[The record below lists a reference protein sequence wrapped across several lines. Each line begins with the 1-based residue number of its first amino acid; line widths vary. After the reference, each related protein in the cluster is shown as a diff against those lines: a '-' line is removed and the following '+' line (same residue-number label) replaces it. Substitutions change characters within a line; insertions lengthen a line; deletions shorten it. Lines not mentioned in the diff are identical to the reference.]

1 MRIAVLGGGRSS
13 EHDVS
18 LASAA
23 SVAGAIDAS
32 RYEVLAVTIDPG
44 GGWALGRHPV
54 ALVPTAGDRA
64 RLMSLEADGPPP
76 IQVDLVFPVLHGP
89 WGEDGTVQGLCE
101 TVGVPYVG
109 ADVTASALGMDKAL
123 FHTLATAAGIPR
135 LETLIVMHPEW
146 LHDPQGVRDRVAE
159 AIGYPAFAK
168 PARLGS
174 SFGISPIPDEAGL
187 GPALDLAFAH
197 DDKALVERRATGR
210 EVEVGLLG
218 NADPHASP
226 LGEILHDSEWYD
238 HDAKYRPGGMRLVVP
253 ADVPAHVQDNARSL
267 AVRAWNAIGCSG
279 LARVD
284 FFLEGENL
292 YVSEINTIP
301 GFTSTS
307 VWGRL
312 MAGDGYEYP
321 ALVQR
326 LIDLAFERHSAKA
339 AYRG

>member
-18 LASAA
+18 IASAT
-23 SVAGAIDAS
+23 SVAGAIDHE
-32 RYEVLAVTIDPG
+32 RYQVIEVTIDRDG
-44 GGWALGRHPV
+44 AWARDGAPV
-54 ALVPTAGDRA
+54 ALVPAAGDQA
-64 RLMSLEADGPPP
+64 WLMPLTGGAPTE
-76 IQVDLVFPVLHGP
+76 VDLVFPVLHGP

-109 ADVTASALGMDKAL
+109 ADVAASAVGMDKAM
-123 FHTLATAAGIPR
+123 FHVLAQAAGIPR
-135 LETLIVMHPEW
+135 VQTVIVTHAEW
-146 LHDPQGVRDRVAE
+146 RADAQEVRDRVAS

-174 SFGISPIPDEAGL
+174 SFGISPVPTEAEL
-187 GPALDLAFAH
+187 DAALDLAFAH
-197 DDKALVERRATGR
+197 DDKALVERRAMGR

-218 NADPHASP
+218 DHDPHASP
-226 LGEILHDSEWYD
+226 LGEILHDSDWYD
-238 HDAKYRPGGMRLVVP
+238 HEAKYQPGGMRLEVP
-253 ADVPAHVQDNARSL
+253 AEVPPHVQEHARDL
-267 AVRAWNAIGCSG
+267 AVRAWKAIGCSG

-284 FFLEGENL
+284 FFLEGEDL

-301 GFTSTS
+301 GFTATS

-312 MAGDGYEYP
+312 MGADGFDYP
-321 ALVQR
+321 ELIQR
-326 LIDLAFERHSAKA
+326 LIDLALERHQARA

>member
-1 MRIAVLGGGRSS
+1 MKIAVLGGGRSS

-18 LASAA
+18 MASAA
-23 SVAGAIDAS
+23 SVADAIDS
-32 RYEVLAVTIDPG
+32 SKHEVVRVTIDRDG
-44 GGWALGRHPV
+44 AWTRDGHPV
-54 ALVPTAGDRA
+54 ALVQAPGDRA
-64 RLMSLEADGPPP
+64 RLISLDGGTSDD
-76 IQVDLVFPVLHGP
+76 IDLVFPVLHGP

-109 ADVTASALGMDKAL
+109 ADVAASATGMDKAM
-123 FHTLATAAGIPR
+123 FHVLATAAGIPR
-135 LETLIVMHPEW
+135 VETVVIMHSQW
-146 LHDPQGVRDRVAE
+146 QADPDGVRTQVAE
-159 AIGYPAFAK
+159 ACGYPAFAK

-174 SFGISPIPDEAGL
+174 SFGISPVPSADDLDA
-187 GPALDLAFAH
+187 ALELAFAH
-197 DDKALVERRATGR
+197 DDKALVERRALGR

-218 NADPHASP
+218 NTDPHASP
-226 LGEILHDSEWYD
+226 LGEIIHESDWYD
-238 HDAKYRPGGMRLVVP
+238 HEAKYQPGGMSLAVP
-253 ADVPAHVQDNARSL
+253 ADVPAEVQDRARAL
-267 AVRAWNAIGCSG
+267 AIDAWNAIGCSG

-284 FFLEGENL
+284 FFLEGDQL

-321 ALVQR
+321 WLVQR
-326 LIDLAFERHSAKA
+326 LIDLAMERYAAKA

>member
-23 SVAGAIDAS
+23 SVADAINRDLH
-32 RYEVLAVTIDPG
+32 EVVCVTIARDG
-44 GGWALGRHPV
+44 QWTLDGAPV
-54 ALVPTAGDRA
+54 ALVPAAGDQAWLMHLEGARA
-64 RLMSLEADGPPP
+64 PME
-76 IQVDLVFPVLHGP
+76 VDLVFPVLHGP

-109 ADVTASALGMDKAL
+109 ADVAASATGMDKAM
-123 FHTLATAAGIPR
+123 FHVLATAAGIPR
-135 LETLIVMHPEW
+135 VETEIVMHAEW
-146 LHDPQGVRDRVAE
+146 LANPQAVRDRVARTT
-159 AIGYPAFAK
+159 GYPAFAK

-174 SFGISPIPDEAGL
+174 SFGISPVPTGDDLDA
-187 GPALDLAFAH
+187 ALELAFAH
-197 DDKALVERRATGR
+197 DDKALVERRAMGR

-218 NADPHASP
+218 NSAPHASP
-226 LGEILHDSEWYD
+226 LGEILHESDWYD
-238 HDAKYRPGGMRLVVP
+238 HEAKYQPGGMRLQVP
-253 ADVPAHVQDNARSL
+253 ADVPAHVQDHAREL
-267 AVRAWNAIGCSG
+267 AIRAWDAIGCSG

-321 ALVQR
+321 ELVQR
-326 LIDLAFERHSAKA
+326 LIDLALERHAAKA

>member
-23 SVAGAIDAS
+23 SVAGSIDRR
-32 RYEVLAVTIDPG
+32 RYEVVEVTISRDG
-44 GGWALGRHPV
+44 AWAHDDVPV
-54 ALVPTAGDRA
+54 ALVPAAGDQA
-64 RLMSLEADGPPP
+64 WLMPLAGGGAPTE
-76 IQVDLVFPVLHGP
+76 IDLVFPVLHGP

-109 ADVTASALGMDKAL
+109 ADVAASAVGMDKAM
-123 FHTLATAAGIPR
+123 FHVIATAAGIPR
-135 LETLIVMHPEW
+135 VETLIVMHREW
-146 LHDPQGVRDRVAE
+146 LDDAAGVRERVARE
-159 AIGYPAFAK
+159 IGYPAFAK

-174 SFGISPIPDEAGL
+174 SFGISPVPDDDAL
-187 GPALDLAFAH
+187 GPALQLAFAH
-197 DDKALVERRATGR
+197 DDKALVERRAMGR

-218 NADPHASP
+218 NEDPHASP
-226 LGEILHDSEWYD
+226 LGEILHDSDWYD
-238 HDAKYRPGGMRLVVP
+238 HDAKYREGGMRLEVP
-253 ADVPAHVQDNARSL
+253 ADVPAHVQDHARHL
-267 AVRAWNAIGCSG
+267 AVRAWSAIGCSG

-284 FFLEGENL
+284 FFLEGEDL

-312 MAGDGYEYP
+312 MAGDGFEYP
-321 ALVQR
+321 ELVQR
-326 LIDLAFERHSAKA
+326 LIDLALERHDARR

>member
-23 SVAGAIDAS
+23 SVAQAIDRG
-32 RYEVLAVTIDPG
+32 RYEVREITIARDG
-44 GGWALGRHPV
+44 AWTLDGQPV
-54 ALVPTAGDRA
+54 ALVPAAGDQA
-64 RLMSLEADGPPP
+64 WLMPLAAGTPLE
-76 IQVDLVFPVLHGP
+76 IDLVFPVLHGP

-101 TVGVPYVG
+101 SVGVPYVG
-109 ADVTASALGMDKAL
+109 ADVAASAVGMDKAM
-123 FHTLATAAGIPR
+123 FHVLATAEGIPR
-135 LETLIVMHPEW
+135 VETIVLHHRDW
-146 LHDPQGVRDRVAE
+146 LDDASGVRARVVRE
-159 AIGYPAFAK
+159 IGYPAFAK

-174 SFGISPIPDEAGL
+174 SFGISPVPDEAAL
-187 GPALDLAFAH
+187 GPALELAFAH
-197 DDKALVERRATGR
+197 DDKALVERRAMGR

-218 NADPHASP
+218 NDAPHASP
-226 LGEILHDSEWYD
+226 LGEVIHDNDWYD
-238 HDAKYRPGGMRLVVP
+238 HDAKYREGGMRLEVP
-253 ADVPAHVQDNARSL
+253 ADVPSSVQDRAREL
-267 AVRAWNAIGCSG
+267 AIRSWAAIGCSG

-284 FFLEGENL
+284 FFLEGDDL

-312 MAGDGYEYP
+312 MAGDGFEYP
-321 ALVQR
+321 DLVQR
-326 LIDLAFERHSAKA
+326 LIDLALERHEARR

>member
-23 SVAGAIDAS
+23 SVAAAIDRQ
-32 RYEVLAVTIDPG
+32 RYEVVEITISRDG
-44 GGWALGRHPV
+44 AWSLDGAPV
-54 ALVPTAGDRA
+54 ALVPAAGDQA
-64 RLMSLEADGPPP
+64 WLVRLTGDAAPVE
-76 IQVDLVFPVLHGP
+76 IDLVFPVLHGP
-89 WGEDGTVQGLCE
+89 WGEDGTVQGLCD

-109 ADVTASALGMDKAL
+109 ADVAASATGMDKAI
-123 FHTLATAAGIPR
+123 FHVLATAAGIPR
-135 LETLIVMHPEW
+135 VETLILMHSEW
-146 LHDPQGVRDRVAE
+146 LDDPQGVRDRVAE

-174 SFGISPIPDEAGL
+174 SFGISPVPDEAAL
-187 GPALDLAFAH
+187 GPALELAFAH
-197 DDKALVERRATGR
+197 DDKALVERRAMGR

-218 NADPHASP
+218 NTDPHASP
-226 LGEILHDSEWYD
+226 LGEILHDSDWYD
-238 HDAKYRPGGMRLVVP
+238 HEAKYQPGGMRLQVP
-253 ADVPAHVQDNARSL
+253 ADVPAHVQQHARDL

-284 FFLEGENL
+284 FFLEGEDL

-312 MAGDGYEYP
+312 MAGDGFDYP
-321 ALVQR
+321 ELVQR
-326 LIDLAFERHSAKA
+326 LIDLALERHEARR
-339 AYRG
+339 AYAG

>member
-23 SVAGAIDAS
+23 SVAGAIDRA
-32 RYEVLAVTIDPG
+32 RHDVVEVTIARDG
-44 GGWALGRHPV
+44 AWSMEGSPV
-54 ALVPTAGDRA
+54 ALVPAPGDGA
-64 RLMSLEADGPPP
+64 RLVHLDGTQSP
-76 IQVDLVFPVLHGP
+76 VEVGLVFPVLHGP

-109 ADVTASALGMDKAL
+109 ADVAASAVGMDKAL
-123 FHTLATAAGIPR
+123 FHVLATAAGIPR
-135 LETLIVMHPEW
+135 VETAVITHAEW
-146 LHDPQGVRDRVAE
+146 RDDPSAVRERVARTT
-159 AIGYPAFAK
+159 GYPAFAK

-174 SFGISPIPDEAGL
+174 SFGISPVPTPSDLDG
-187 GPALDLAFAH
+187 ALDLAFAH
-197 DDKALVERRATGR
+197 DDKALVERRAVGR

-218 NADPHASP
+218 NTAPHASP
-226 LGEILHDSEWYD
+226 LGEILHDSDWYD
-238 HDAKYRPGGMRLVVP
+238 HEAKYRPGGMRLQVP
-253 ADVPAHVQDNARSL
+253 ADVPSHVQDAARAL
-267 AVRAWNAIGCSG
+267 AVAAWDAIGCSG

-284 FFLEGENL
+284 FFLEGEQL

-312 MAGDGYEYP
+312 MAADGHDYP
-321 ALVQR
+321 GLVQQ
-326 LIDLAFERHSAKA
+326 LIDLALERHAGRA

>member
-1 MRIAVLGGGRSS
+1 MNIAVLGGGRSS

-23 SVAGAIDAS
+23 SVAQAIDHG
-32 RYEVLAVTIDPG
+32 RYQVLEVTIDRDG
-44 GGWALGRHPV
+44 AWSLDGQAV
-54 ALVPTAGDRA
+54 ALVPAAGDQSW
-64 RLMSLEADGPPP
+64 LMPLTGGGAPRE
-76 IQVDLVFPVLHGP
+76 IDLVFPVLHGP

-109 ADVTASALGMDKAL
+109 ADVAASAVGMDKAM
-123 FHTLATAAGIPR
+123 FHVVAVAAGIPR
-135 LETLIVMHPEW
+135 VQTLILTHREW
-146 LHDPQGVRDRVAE
+146 LDDAAGVRDRVARE
-159 AIGYPAFAK
+159 IGYPAFAK

-174 SFGISPIPDEAGL
+174 SFGISPVPDEDSL
-187 GPALDLAFAH
+187 GPALQLAFAH
-197 DDKALVERRATGR
+197 DDKALVERRAMGR

-218 NADPHASP
+218 NDDPHASP
-226 LGEILHDSEWYD
+226 LGEIIHGNDWYD
-238 HDAKYRPGGMRLVVP
+238 HDAKYREGGMRLEVP
-253 ADVPAHVQDNARSL
+253 ADVPPGVQDHAREL
-267 AVRAWNAIGCSG
+267 AVRAWKAIGCSG

-284 FFLEGENL
+284 FFLEGDDL

-312 MAGDGYEYP
+312 MAGDGFEYP
-321 ALVQR
+321 ELVQR
-326 LIDLAFERHSAKA
+326 LIDLALGRHESRR

>member
-23 SVAGAIDAS
+23 SVAGSIDRR
-32 RYEVLAVTIDPG
+32 RYEVVEVTISRDG
-44 GGWALGRHPV
+44 AWSHDDVPV
-54 ALVPTAGDRA
+54 ALVPAAGDQA
-64 RLMSLEADGPPP
+64 WLMPLAGGGAPTE
-76 IQVDLVFPVLHGP
+76 IDLVFPVLHGP

-109 ADVTASALGMDKAL
+109 ADVAASAVGMDKAM
-123 FHTLATAAGIPR
+123 FHVIATAAGIPR
-135 LETLIVMHPEW
+135 VETLIVMHREW
-146 LHDPQGVRDRVAE
+146 LDDAAGVRERVARE
-159 AIGYPAFAK
+159 IGYPAFAK

-174 SFGISPIPDEAGL
+174 SFGISPVPDDDAL
-187 GPALDLAFAH
+187 GPALQLAFAH
-197 DDKALVERRATGR
+197 DDKALVERRAMGR

-218 NADPHASP
+218 NEDPHASP
-226 LGEILHDSEWYD
+226 LGEILHDSDWYD
-238 HDAKYRPGGMRLVVP
+238 HDAKYREGGMRLEVP
-253 ADVPAHVQDNARSL
+253 ADVPAHVQDHARHL
-267 AVRAWNAIGCSG
+267 AVRAWSAIGCSG

-284 FFLEGENL
+284 FFLEGEDL

-312 MAGDGYEYP
+312 MAGDGFEYP
-321 ALVQR
+321 ELVQR
-326 LIDLAFERHSAKA
+326 LIDLALERHDARR